1 MNDYYRSN
9 EVINKIK
16 KTHSDPKIIKNFIQT
31 SDIEKFLSIHD
42 SSTLET
48 PHHGED
54 LVYRFSS
61 SEINEINEWVH
72 SKFDLP
78 FPYVVDMVSTK
89 ENLGNPFDVFHVD
102 KSHRRISEGA
112 LNEVLYKT
120 ILIPLYVNGDITKC
134 FTCFAKQHYY
144 HHSVYFKY
152 NDDSAKMPFGVNC
165 YDDIDEINYNDE
177 FDSYNYEKYVS
188 HISKNHLYGLQF
200 DCAMQWEYNSC
211 IIFDRT
217 QLHCSN
223 NYILHEIRH
232 RKFIQI
238 QTLALI

>member
-1 MNDYYRSN
+1 MNDYYRSTD
-9 EVINKIK
+9 VINKIK
-16 KTHSDPKIIKNFIQT
+16 NTQSSPKIIKNIIT
-31 SDIEKFLSIHD
+31 DDDIAFFLTTHHT
-42 SSTLET
+42 STLET

-61 SEINEINEWVH
+61 LEINEINDWIH
-72 SKFDLP
+72 TKINLP
-78 FPYVVDMVSTK
+78 FPYIVDMVSTK
-89 ENLGNPFDVFHVD
+89 ENLGNPFEFFHVD

-120 ILIPLYVNGDITKC
+120 ILIPLYVNGDIGKC

-144 HHSVYFKY
+144 HHSVYFKRGDE
-152 NDDSAKMPFGVNC
+152 NAKMPFGVNC
-165 YDDIDEINYNDE
+165 YDDVDDIDYNVVFDE
-177 FDSYNYEKYVS
+177 YNYEKYVN
-188 HISKNHLYGLQF
+188 HISIEHLYGLQF

-223 NYILHEIRH
+223 NYINHKIKH